1 MQTRQQSEDMYQKAN
16 IFSSQAVNDE
26 TNLVTAMI
34 FTEIRRL
41 ASGGREDHDFNRHR
55 RLDRDTGLHRLL
67 GL

>member
-1 MQTRQQSEDMYQKAN
+1 MYQKAN
-16 IFSSQAVNDE
+16 IFSSQAVDDE

-41 ASGGREDHDFNRHR
+41 ASGGRETVIST
-55 RLDRDTGLHRLL
+55 DTAALTETLELHRLL